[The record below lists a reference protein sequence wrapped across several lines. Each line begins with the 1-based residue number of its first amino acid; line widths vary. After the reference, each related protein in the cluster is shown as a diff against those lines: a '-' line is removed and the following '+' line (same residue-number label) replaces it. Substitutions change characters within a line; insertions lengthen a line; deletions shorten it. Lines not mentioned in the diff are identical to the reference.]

1 VNSFSIVLIDI
12 GINIARVCCEE
23 EKALLKIEKVDRNNF
38 KDIPSPCKYCLYWQ
52 TSLPFDEKMLKPEIE
67 LEKQEWFKKV
77 IREFGNCAFIAY
89 SSGVPIGFIQ
99 YASIGFFP
107 RVEEYASGPPSED
120 AVFLACLYIADKE
133 ARRKGLGTAMLKG
146 LLAEFRKRKFKAVE
160 TFAGK
165 KSENNP
171 SGPLELYLKRGFKI
185 KNDKD
190 DFPLVRFEL

>member
-1 VNSFSIVLIDI
+1 VNNFSIVLIDI

-23 EKALLKIEKVDRNNF
+23 EKVLLKIEKVDKRNF
-38 KDIPSPCKYCLYWQ
+38 KDISSPCKYCLYWQ
-52 TSLPFDEKMLKPEIE
+52 TSVPFDEEMLKPEME
-67 LEKQEWFKKV
+67 REKREWFSKV
-77 IREFGNCAFIAY
+77 IRDFGNCGFIAY
-89 SSGVPIGFIQ
+89 FRGVPMGFIQ

-107 RVEEYASGPPSED
+107 RIEEYASGPPSED

-133 ARRKGLGTAMLKG
+133 ARGKGLGTAMLKE
-146 LLAEFRKRKFKAVE
+146 LLAELRKRKFEAVE

-171 SGPLELYLKRGFKI
+171 SGPLELYLKCGFKI
-185 KNDKD
+185 RNDKD